1 MVKLEQRTLDQ
12 LVETFQ
18 NRQTIQTRKMVWNE
32 LAAMDTLY
40 FVQCGGRNA
49 SVPWVVFEDDE
60 PLAMVFTNQNRALA
74 SAQAIVEDNSELRVV
89 GLPTNAASMY
99 IAALAAQGVTT
110 VCFNH
115 GPKRFD
121 APVDEVYMALSA
133 MKR

>member
-1 MVKLEQRTLDQ
+1 MVRIEQRTLDQ
-12 LVETFQ
+12 LVDTYH
-18 NRQTIQTRKMVWNE
+18 NRKTTQTRQLVWNE
-32 LAAMDTLY
+32 LASMETLY
-40 FVQCGGRNA
+40 FVQCGSQNA
-49 SVPWVVFEDDE
+49 SVPWVVFEHDE
-60 PLAMVFTNQNRALA
+60 PIAMVFTDRDRALTA
-74 SAQAIVEDNSELRVV
+74 AKAIVEDHTELRVV

-133 MKR
+133 MNR

>member
-1 MVKLEQRTLDQ
+1 MVKIEQRTIDQ
-12 LVETFQ
+12 LVHAYQ
-18 NRQTIQTRKMVWNE
+18 SRQTIQTRQLVWNE
-32 LAAMDTLY
+32 LASMETLY
-40 FVQCGGRNA
+40 FVQCGCRNA
-49 SVPWVVFEDDE
+49 AVPWVVFEEDE
-60 PLAMVFTNQNRALA
+60 PLAMVFTNCQRAID
-74 SAQAIVEDNSELRVV
+74 SAKAIVEDGSELRVV

-121 APVDEVYMALSA
+121 APVDEVFMTLNS

>member
-1 MVKLEQRTLDQ
+1 MVRIEQHTLDQ

-18 NRQTIQTRKMVWNE
+18 NRQTTQTRQLIWNE
-32 LAAMDTLY
+32 LASMDTLY
-40 FVQCGGRNA
+40 FVQCGGRNS
-49 SVPWVVFEDDE
+49 SVPWVVFEEDE
-60 PLAMVFTNQNRALA
+60 PLAMVFTDQNRALA
-74 SAQAIVEDNSELRVV
+74 SAQAIVEDDSELRVV
-89 GLPTNAASMY
+89 GLPANAASMY

-121 APVDEVYMALSA
+121 APVDEVFMALSA

>member
-1 MVKLEQRTLDQ
+1 MVRIEQRTLDQ
-12 LVETFQ
+12 LVDTYH
-18 NRQTIQTRKMVWNE
+18 RKQTTQTRQLVWNE
-32 LAAMDTLY
+32 LASMETLY
-40 FVQCGGRNA
+40 FVQCGSRSS
-49 SVPWVVFEDDE
+49 SVPWVVFEGDA
-60 PLAMVFTNQNRALA
+60 PLAMVFTDRHRALA
-74 SAQAIVEDNSELRVV
+74 AAQAIVEDDAELRVV

-121 APVDEVYMALSA
+121 APVNEVFMTLRA

>member
-1 MVKLEQRTLDQ
+1 MVRIEQRTLDQ
-12 LVETFQ
+12 LVESFQ
-18 NRQTIQTRKMVWNE
+18 NRQTIQTRQLVWNE

>member
-1 MVKLEQRTLDQ
+1 MVKIEQRTLDQ

>member
-1 MVKLEQRTLDQ
+1 MVRIEQRTLDQ
-12 LVETFQ
+12 LVETFK
-18 NRQTIQTRKMVWNE
+18 NRQTAQTRQLVWNE
-32 LAAMDTLY
+32 LAAMDTLF
-40 FVQCGGRNA
+40 FVQCGRRNA
-49 SVPWVVFEDDE
+49 SVPWVVFEEDE
-60 PLAMVFTNQNRALA
+60 PLAMVFTDSGRALVA
-74 SAQAIVEDNSELRVV
+74 AQAIVEDDSELRVV

-121 APVDEVYMALSA
+121 APVDEVFMALSA